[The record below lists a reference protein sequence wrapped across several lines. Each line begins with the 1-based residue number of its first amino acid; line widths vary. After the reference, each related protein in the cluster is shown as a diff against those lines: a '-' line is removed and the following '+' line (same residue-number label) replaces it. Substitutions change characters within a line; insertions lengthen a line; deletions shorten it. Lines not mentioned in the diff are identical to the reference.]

1 MVPQP
6 TPLCLFSYL
15 HQINLCKE
23 NSRALHY
30 IRFCNQWD
38 NFEIIFMPNISK
50 ITLLSVILFCF
61 ISLGCKAQLQTNSL
75 QLIETTP
82 LQNVSGRIDHLNF
95 DSKNNF
101 VFVAAL
107 GNNTIEVVDLKSKKI
122 IHSIKN
128 LHEPQGVVFIAEN
141 NSIAVANGDN
151 GACDFFNAT
160 SFQKISSVPLGDD
173 ADNIRYDLA
182 TKKIYVGYGTGG
194 IAIIDATSFKFIAQI
209 KFSGHPESFQI
220 DRTAKRLYVNVPDEK
235 QIDIIDLS
243 QNKILAQW
251 KLSEASANFPMAL
264 DEANHRL
271 FIGCRHPSKLLV
283 LNSETGNIISSL
295 DIDGDTDDIFYNA
308 SAKEIYVSCGSGF
321 VDVFNQID
329 ANHYS
334 SNGKTKTNSGART
347 SLLIPELHQLIIA
360 APARAGSSAQ
370 LMIFKT
376 K

>member
-1 MVPQP
+1 
-6 TPLCLFSYL
+6 
-15 HQINLCKE
+15 
-23 NSRALHY
+23 
-30 IRFCNQWD
+30 
-38 NFEIIFMPNISK
+38 MPNISK

-75 QLIETTP
+75 QLIETTT

-95 DSKNNF
+95 DSKNNL

-107 GNNTIEVVDLKSKKI
+107 GNNTVEVVDLKNKKI

-141 NSIAVANGDN
+141 NSIVVANGGN
-151 GACDFFNAT
+151 GACDFFNAR

-194 IAIIDATSFKFIAQI
+194 IAIIDATSFKLIAQI

-308 SAKEIYVSCGSGF
+308 SAKEIYVSCGRGF
-321 VDVFNQID
+321 VDAFNQID
-329 ANHYS
+329 ANRYS